1 MDSDFINSDSSISP
15 SSDGLLTRKQVAH
28 LLQMNPHVLS
38 TRRKELEEILPII
51 RIKGSKL
58 TRYRKSDVMRLIEG
72 GCMPASSKDS
82 EGGDNA

>member
-15 SSDGLLTRKQVAH
+15 SCDGLLTRKQVAH

-38 TRRKELEEILPII
+38 TRRKELENILPII

-72 GCMPASSKDS
+72 GGLPAASKDS